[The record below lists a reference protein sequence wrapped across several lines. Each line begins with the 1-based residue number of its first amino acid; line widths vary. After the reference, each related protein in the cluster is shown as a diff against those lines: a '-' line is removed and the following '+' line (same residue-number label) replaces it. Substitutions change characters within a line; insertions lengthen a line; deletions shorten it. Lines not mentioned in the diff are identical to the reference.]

1 MFSEAIL
8 GNISLPPQFMGSALG
23 FIHWQKVPAVMHF
36 IFTNTLLKRVSQ
48 IYEVLYVLVQ
58 GLNLSFHLPLFI
70 LKKG

>member
-1 MFSEAIL
+1 MRRDDFVDACIFSCSLGFNLFSEAIL

-48 IYEVLYVLVQ
+48 IYEVL
-58 GLNLSFHLPLFI
+58 
-70 LKKG
+70 